1 MSVLGDEKTKK
12 ITYKLSFDNEFD
24 GSSQEI
30 VIKSSFQDGIG
41 FEELMNGFRQFVLA
55 LGYSEYTARHII
67 CVGEEYIELLGLSE
81 DDFQIVET

>member
-1 MSVLGDEKTKK
+1 MGVFDNEKPKQ

-24 GSSQEI
+24 GSAQEI

>member
-1 MSVLGDEKTKK
+1 MSTFESTKPK
-12 ITYKLSFDNEFD
+12 QTTYKLSYANDFD